1 VIKKELMMSRLV
13 TNRERLISV
22 VIPTFNRAKQVAHAI
37 NRVLSQTYD
46 RIEIVVVDDGSTDC
60 TRDAIR
66 AIIKRD
72 EESRRISRIRY
83 FYQPNKGQ
91 SAARNKG
98 IAEANGDWIAFLDS
112 DDDWLPEK
120 LELQVRAIEQFHASC
135 GACFTDARLVDNQ
148 GFDTTAFQQA
158 GWYYKQ
164 PMGIDRDRTL
174 CLVQTFGGIWIQ
186 TLLARTDLVRQI
198 GGFDPNL
205 HFGEDYDFLFRL
217 SLVTAH
223 CYVNSVLAVIDR
235 TNAFMDPTVAS
246 RSWDKIDFCLRGR
259 EYMYGKWLKSEAKY
273 PEDMRKA
280 IIRNLGGV
288 HSGWT
293 NWYLEEKQFD
303 KARQAVSTAIR
314 YQMTPRLAIKW
325 ALTWIVP
332 HIARRI
338 APRTASMFQSGRKGP
353 RPVGPP

>member
-1 VIKKELMMSRLV
+1 MIRGDLMMSRLV
-13 TNRERLISV
+13 TDQDWLISV
-22 VIPTFNRAKQVAHAI
+22 VIPTFNRAKQVTRAI
-37 NRVLSQTYD
+37 NSVLNQTYD
-46 RIEIVVVDDGSTDC
+46 RFEIVVVDDGSTDC
-60 TRDAIR
+60 TRDAIC
-66 AIIKRD
+66 AIIKGD
-72 EESRRISRIRY
+72 EDSRRISRIRY

-98 IAEANGDWIAFLDS
+98 IAEATGNWIAFLDS
-112 DDDWLPEK
+112 DDIWLPEK
-120 LELQVRAIEQFHASC
+120 LELQVRAIEQFQESC

-148 GFDTTAFQQA
+148 GLETTAFGQA

-164 PMGIDRDRTL
+164 LVGIDCDLAL
-174 CLVQTFGGIWIQ
+174 CLAKTFGGIWSQ
-186 TLLARTDLVRQI
+186 TVLARTDLVRQT
-198 GGFDPNL
+198 GGFDSDL
-205 HFGEDYDFLFRL
+205 HFGEDNDFLFRL

-235 TNAFMDPTVAS
+235 TNAVIDPTVPS
-246 RSWDKIDFCLRGR
+246 RSWDRIDFCLRGR
-259 EYMYGKWLKSEAKY
+259 QYMYEKWLNSNAKY

-280 IIRNLGGV
+280 IIRNLGWV
-288 HSGWT
+288 HSTWT

-314 YQMTPRLAIKW
+314 CHMTPRLAIKW

-338 APRTASMFQSGRKGP
+338 VPRTASIFQVS
-353 RPVGPP
+353 RPGGPP